1 MDLRGDLRSRAQQLF
16 EVAIKAADP
25 YGIVKRAIRFDEE
38 SKEWKIKIG
47 NDNSEK
53 SYPENQCFH
62 VVALGK
68 AAVGMAEATV
78 KELSKDR
85 VDRVSSVL
93 VVTHEDYRSE
103 NLGNKNILKAAHPF
117 PDESSVVAGNAL
129 LDRFQSVK
137 KGEVILFLL
146 SGGGSALATVP
157 TDDIELQ
164 DKIAITEL
172 LFKAGADISQLNCI
186 RKHLSKI
193 KGGKLA
199 QATKATI
206 HTIIL
211 SDVVFNQPADIA
223 SGMTHPDGTTFQN
236 VRSIIRQY
244 NLQDDIPERIK
255 RRLANADRRIIND
268 TSDDTNL
275 FKHVT
280 WYIAGSNGQSVKAA
294 RDMSASIMDSYN
306 MDSYIQPITGE
317 ASNAAN
323 AIGGTIRNISI
334 LHIRGGETT
343 VTIKGDGKGGRN
355 QELALSYA
363 LFMKR
368 AKAGGTWVFLS
379 GGTDGRD
386 GPTEAAGGIV
396 DNQSLQR
403 MEEAGINPENELDN
417 NNSYYALKA
426 SGDLLPRNDTGT
438 NVGDIQIFISL
449 PYR

>member
-1 MDLRGDLRSRAQQLF
+1 MVTREDLRDKAKRFF
-16 EVAIKAADP
+16 EAAIKAADP
-25 YGIVKRAIRFDEE
+25 YEIVKRAIRFDAE

-47 NDNSEK
+47 SNNSEK
-53 SYPENQCFH
+53 SYPQNQCFH

-78 KELSKDR
+78 NELGKS
-85 VDRVSSVL
+85 RVSSTL
-93 VVTHEDYRSE
+93 VVTHEDYRSANIPNE
-103 NLGNKNILKAAHPF
+103 NILKAAHPF
-117 PDESSVVAGNAL
+117 PDESSVKAGNAL
-129 LDRFQSVK
+129 LDKFRSVK
-137 KGEVILFLL
+137 EGEVILFLL

-157 TDDIELQ
+157 TNDIELQ
-164 DKIAITEL
+164 DKIDITEL
-172 LFKAGADISQLNCI
+172 LFKAGADITQLNCI

-193 KGGKLA
+193 KGGQLA

-223 SGMTHPDGTTFQN
+223 SGMTYPDGTTLQN
-236 VRSIIRQY
+236 MRDIIKKY

-255 RRLANADRRIIND
+255 QRLENAKRRIIED
-268 TSDDTNL
+268 TPDDTNL

-294 RDMSASIMDSYN
+294 RDMSASIMDPYN
-306 MDSYIQPITGE
+306 IDLYIQPITGE
-317 ASNAAN
+317 ASNAATS
-323 AIGGTIRNISI
+323 IGGTIRNSSI

-355 QELALSYA
+355 QEFALAYA
-363 LFMKR
+363 LFMER

-403 MEEAGINPENELDN
+403 MREANIDPQKELDN

-426 SGDLLPRNDTGT
+426 SDDLIPRDDTGT
-438 NVGDIQIFISL
+438 NVGDIQIFIGF
-449 PYR
+449 PYQ

>member
-16 EVAIKAADP
+16 DVAVKAADP
-25 YGIVKRAIRFDEE
+25 YRIVKRAIRFDAE

-47 NDNSEK
+47 SNNSEK
-53 SYPENQCFH
+53 SYPQNQCFH

-78 KELSKDR
+78 NELGES
-85 VDRVSSVL
+85 RVSSAL
-93 VVTHEDYRSE
+93 VVTHEDYRSANIPNE
-103 NLGNKNILKAAHPF
+103 NILKAAHPF
-117 PDESSVVAGNAL
+117 PDESSVKAGNAL
-129 LDRFQSVK
+129 LDKFRSVK
-137 KGEVILFLL
+137 EGEVILFLL

-164 DKIAITEL
+164 DKIDITEL
-172 LFKAGADISQLNCI
+172 LFKAGADITQLNCI

-193 KGGKLA
+193 KGGQLA

-211 SDVVFNQPADIA
+211 SDVVFDQPTYIA
-223 SGMTHPDGTTFQN
+223 SGMTYPDGTTLQEMQ
-236 VRSIIRQY
+236 SIINKY
-244 NLQDDIPERIK
+244 NLKDDIPERIK
-255 RRLANADRRIIND
+255 RRLENAKRRIIED
-268 TSDDTNL
+268 TPDDTNL

-294 RDMSASIMDSYN
+294 RDMSASIMESYN
-306 MDSYIQPITGE
+306 IDLYTQPITGE

-323 AIGGTIRNISI
+323 AIAGTVRNSSI

-343 VTIKGDGKGGRN
+343 VTIKGEGTGGRN
-355 QELALSYA
+355 QELALEYA
-363 LFMKR
+363 LSMER

-403 MEEAGINPENELDN
+403 MRKAGIDPQKELDN

-426 SGDLLPRNDTGT
+426 SDDLIPRDDTGT
-438 NVGDIQIFISL
+438 NVGDIQIFIGL